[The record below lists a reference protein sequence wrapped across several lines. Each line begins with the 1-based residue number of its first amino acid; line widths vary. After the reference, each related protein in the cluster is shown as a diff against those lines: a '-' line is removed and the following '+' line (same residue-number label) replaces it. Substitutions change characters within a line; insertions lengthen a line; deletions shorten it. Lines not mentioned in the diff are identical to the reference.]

1 MNNEIITKVKSL
13 YPDLTKSEKKVAL
26 YINEHFQQILYSSIG
41 DLASQ
46 CEVGETTI
54 LRFCKRLGFSGYYEF
69 KQQAILQNEKTEKE
83 DIGEKS
89 RTLKNIYTMFQETTQ
104 LIEEAVLEKAAKKI
118 IESDTIY
125 VIGNG
130 FSGLTAKAAR
140 MRFTSFGY
148 KCIVADDKYLQI
160 LSAHMMNKKDIV
172 LGLSI
177 SGENSSTI
185 ESINLAKRNGT
196 PIIAITNHEESS
208 LAKSGDVVLLT
219 AGQEMGREGSTL
231 VTEMSQFIVLE
242 ALFEKLH
249 ELDKEKIDTMNYKVS
264 YYIRG
269 E

>member
-1 MNNEIITKVKSL
+1 MNNEIITKIKSL
-13 YPDLTKSEKKVAL
+13 FPDLTKSEKRVAL
-26 YINEHFQQILYSSIG
+26 YINEHFQQILYLSIG

-69 KQQAILQNEKTEKE
+69 KQQAILQNEKSEK
-83 DIGEKS
+83 DDVGEKS
-89 RTLKNIYTMFQETTQ
+89 QTLKSIHTMIQETTQ
-104 LIEEAVLEKAAKKI
+104 LIDEHQLEETAKMI
-118 IESDTIY
+118 LSSETIY
-125 VIGNG
+125 VFGNG

-160 LSAHMMNKKDIV
+160 LSANMMGEKDIA

-185 ESINLAKRNGT
+185 ESIDLAKRNGT
-196 PIIAITNHEESS
+196 KIIAITNHEESS
-208 LAKSGDVVLLT
+208 LAKLGDVVLLT

-249 ELDKEKIDTMNYKVS
+249 ELDKERIEEMNYKVS

>member
-1 MNNEIITKVKSL
+1 MNNELIIKIKSL
-13 YPDLTKSEKKVAL
+13 FPNLTKSEKKVAL
-26 YINEHFQQILYSSIG
+26 YINQHFDQILYLSIG

-46 CEVGETTI
+46 CAVGETTI
-54 LRFCKRLGFSGYYEF
+54 LRFCKHLGFSGYYEL
-69 KQQAILQNEKTEKE
+69 KQKAILLNEKNKKNANQDENITIRNINTMVKDTIQLVDEK
-83 DIGEKS
+83 
-89 RTLKNIYTMFQETTQ
+89 Q
-104 LIEEAVLEKAAKKI
+104 LEKVAKEI
-118 IESDTIY
+118 IKSETVY
-125 VIGNG
+125 VFGSG

-140 MRFTSFGY
+140 MRLTAYGY

-160 LSAHMMNKKDIV
+160 LSANMMGQNDIA

-185 ESINLAKRNGT
+185 ESIALAKQNGSK
-196 PIIAITNHEESS
+196 IIAITNYEESS
-208 LAKSGDVVLLT
+208 LAKMGDIVLLT

-231 VTEMSQFIVLE
+231 VTEMSQLIVLE

-249 ELDKEKIDTMNYKVS
+249 QLDKERIDQMNYKVS